1 MPKLARRG
9 TILAGEVALLL
20 LLAFAQ
26 PGQADAQPGA
36 LAKRLPRPTTPQKCS
51 TTAARPTMPQNF
63 IASWYSEASL
73 KKEGTWN
80 VSHGIM
86 ANGQKFDETKWT
98 CATRAYPL
106 GSVLQIEY
114 AGNTIRVRVTDR
126 IGKRFANS
134 RIDLSRKA
142 FSALADL
149 NRGVIPVKVRRVE

>member
-1 MPKLARRG
+1 M
-9 TILAGEVALLL
+9 
-20 LLAFAQ
+20 
-26 PGQADAQPGA
+26 
-36 LAKRLPRPTTPQKCS
+36 
-51 TTAARPTMPQNF
+51 
-63 IASWYSEASL
+63 ASWYDVASL

-86 ANGQKFDETKWT
+86 ANGQPYKENALT

-142 FSALADL
+142 FCVLADL
-149 NRGVIPVKVRRVE
+149 DKGVIPVKVRRVK